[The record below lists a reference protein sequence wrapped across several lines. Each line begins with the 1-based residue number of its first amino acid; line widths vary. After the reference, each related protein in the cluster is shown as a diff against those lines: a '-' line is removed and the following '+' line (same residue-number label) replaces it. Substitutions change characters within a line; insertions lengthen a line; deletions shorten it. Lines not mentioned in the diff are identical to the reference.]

1 MTVLTYAFAPA
12 TLKVLHATFAH
23 VVAVILVSHLMLN
36 LKQQGGGERN
46 RLVVHEGG
54 MIKFEDTSRGST
66 SYHRGTEG
74 NYRER
79 VSIGEFAVDRSM
91 ADGGRLAK
99 RLSNLMGPLIY
110 NPESSAGEWKKEIE
124 IEMGLARQWRSQAYH
139 QAGRP

>member
-1 MTVLTYAFAPA
+1 
-12 TLKVLHATFAH
+12 
-23 VVAVILVSHLMLN
+23 
-36 LKQQGGGERN
+36 
-46 RLVVHEGG
+46 